1 MPKLAHALAAAAG
14 NAGGLT
20 FEHFATVQT
29 EGSSVTLPASLE
41 DGDIGVL
48 IISGISSQNTALAG
62 WTTISTFNST
72 FDSYVGYKVLATS
85 DSSTSQSFLGGNV
98 SYDSTTLLVFRPS
111 KVLTNVYVSDTS
123 FNYTTGVSSVS
134 AACTTYDPP
143 NLVIAY
149 SAAYPNPPAIN
160 EGYWTTATTPN
171 NTNNQMFTY
180 YIIDDENTTRSVTQ
194 SADYGSYN
202 RTFITCINGD

>member
-20 FEHFATVQT
+20 FELFTAVQPT
-29 EGSSVTLPASLE
+29 GSPTTLPAGLQ
-41 DGDIGVL
+41 DGDLGFF
-48 IISGISSQNTALAG
+48 IISGLNSQTTTLAG
-62 WTTISTFNST
+62 WTTINISNST
-72 FDSYVGYKVLATS
+72 FDSYVGYKVLSAS
-85 DSSTSQSFLGGNV
+85 DSGTSQSFTTGNA
-98 SYDSTTLLVFRPS
+98 SYYSSTILVFRPS
-111 KVLTNVYVSDTS
+111 KVLSNVYVSDTAFS
-123 FNYTTGVSSVS
+123 YSTGISSVS

-149 SAAYPNPPAIN
+149 SAAYPNPPSIN
-160 EGYWTTATTPN
+160 ETYWTTATTPN
-171 NTNNQMFTY
+171 NALNEMFTY

-202 RTFITCINGD
+202 RAFITCINGD

>member
-29 EGSSVTLPASLE
+29 EGSSVTLPASLA
-41 DGDIGVL
+41 DGDLGFL
-48 IISGISSQNTALAG
+48 IISGLSSQATALAG
-62 WTTISTFNST
+62 WTTINTSNST

-85 DSSTSQSFLGGNV
+85 DSSTSQSFTGGNA
-98 SYDSTTLLVFRPS
+98 SFDSTTLLVFRPS
-111 KVLTNVYVSDTS
+111 QVLSNVYVSDTAIY
-123 FNYTTGVSSVS
+123 NAGAIASVS

-149 SAAYPNPPAIN
+149 SAAYPNPPSIN
-160 EGYWTTATTPN
+160 ETYWTTATTPN
-171 NTNNQMFTY
+171 NTNNEMFTY

-202 RTFITCINGD
+202 RAFITCINGD